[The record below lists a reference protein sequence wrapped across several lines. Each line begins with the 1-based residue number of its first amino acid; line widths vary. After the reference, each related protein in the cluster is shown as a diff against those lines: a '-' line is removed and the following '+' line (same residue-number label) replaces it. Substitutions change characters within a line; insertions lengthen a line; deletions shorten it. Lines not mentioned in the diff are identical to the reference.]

1 MLCYDNKLLYNNGK
15 LSLPNEE
22 KVTCQNSN
30 LFLWTVFCHKNKLL
44 RYNVKCFTYY
54 MINRK

>member
-30 LFLWTVFCHKNKLL
+30 HFL
-44 RYNVKCFTYY
+44 
-54 MINRK
+54 